1 MEQNAFL
8 GADERIDRVND
19 NIELIQKKDGLT
31 FGTDA
36 LLLAAFI
43 RPFPSALALD
53 FGAGTG
59 IISLLCAARK
69 KLGKIIAVE
78 AQKDYAELIARNIDR
93 NELSATVSVLH
104 SDVRELSF
112 KALGC
117 EADVIFTNPPYM
129 RAGSGKTNA
138 NDAKTIARHEILGD
152 ISDFCTAAAKNLKHG
167 GLFYAVYR
175 PERMTEL
182 FYAMRQAKMEPKRL
196 CLVFAD
202 AVSQPSLILVEG
214 KKGASA
220 EIKIEKPFYIYAD
233 ASHKDFSADYAYILE
248 QGGFPVCVKQKTR
261 SSAAPS
267 IL

>member
-1 MEQNAFL
+1 MIENAVL

-19 NIELIQKKDGLT
+19 NIVLIQKKEGLT

-43 RPFPSALALD
+43 RVFPSAFALD

-69 KLGKIIAVE
+69 KLRKIIAVE
-78 AQKDYAELIARNIDR
+78 AQKDFAELMERNVR
-93 NELSATVSVLH
+93 QNGLSEAVSVLH
-104 SDVRELSF
+104 QDVRELSF
-112 KALGC
+112 QTLGR

-129 RAGSGKTNA
+129 RAGSGKTNDS
-138 NDAKTIARHEILGD
+138 DAKTIARHEILGD
-152 ISDFCTAAAKNLKHG
+152 IGDFCKAAAKNLKHG

-182 FYAMRQAKMEPKRL
+182 FYAMRQAKIEPKRL

-202 AVSQPSLILVEG
+202 AFSQPSLILVEG

-220 EIKIEKPFYIYAD
+220 EIKIEKPFYIYTD
-233 ASHKDFSADYAYILE
+233 ITHKTFSDDYNYILE
-248 QGGFPVCVKQKTR
+248 HGGFPV
-261 SSAAPS
+261 
-267 IL
+267 